1 MLCYRSP
8 RKAKEK
14 PTCTWSGKGLQDK
27 QKQNLSNRNCE
38 G

>member
-27 QKQNLSNRNCE
+27 HKQNLSKNCE

>member
-14 PTCTWSGKGLQDK
+14 PTCTWSGKRLQDK
-27 QKQNLSNRNCE
+27 HKQNLSKNCE